1 MRTEGKFH
9 ESECITHVFGQ
20 ETSCTRARNGQGFC
34 SSIAFM
40 SICLSHNTA
49 LSVWRAARAS
59 LLPAPSIS
67 YAAVPEKVVAREVR
81 ALRDSSLST
90 IVALERPHL
99 MVASQD
105 GKTSRCSVVCHCPI
119 ASKAPPRLFSINL
132 DVCVVSV
139 EDVFAQVSLRA
150 SVEALMLL
158 AFELC
163 GSYSLLPDGSFVAAQ
178 PLTSVKRLAS
188 RVGAL
193 APFPG
198 SAKAA
203 TALRYSFDGAASP
216 AEAKLAMLLCLR
228 QTLGG
233 YGFPVPRMNWRVDVT
248 GDARKL
254 TPRKYFVLDL
264 FWADAMLDVE
274 YDSNAFHRSPDAL
287 ASNAERRNTLQAM
300 GYTVITVTRDQMTS
314 VDLFD
319 DAARAIAKALHVRL
333 RHSCKR
339 WPRLRYGLRR
349 RIEDPDNLLL
359 QGLLKG
365 SVSETAKAS
374 RLSGAGPAKPD
385 SSPTE

>member
-1 MRTEGKFH
+1 
-9 ESECITHVFGQ
+9 
-20 ETSCTRARNGQGFC
+20 
-34 SSIAFM
+34 
-40 SICLSHNTA
+40 
-49 LSVWRAARAS
+49 
-59 LLPAPSIS
+59 
-67 YAAVPEKVVAREVR
+67 
-81 ALRDSSLST
+81 
-90 IVALERPHL
+90 
-99 MVASQD
+99 
-105 GKTSRCSVVCHCPI
+105 
-119 ASKAPPRLFSINL
+119 
-132 DVCVVSV
+132 
-139 EDVFAQVSLRA
+139 
-150 SVEALMLL
+150 
-158 AFELC
+158 
-163 GSYSLLPDGSFVAAQ
+163 
-178 PLTSVKRLAS
+178 
-188 RVGAL
+188 
-193 APFPG
+193 
-198 SAKAA
+198 
-203 TALRYSFDGAASP
+203 
-216 AEAKLAMLLCLR
+216 
-228 QTLGG
+228 
-233 YGFPVPRMNWRVDVT
+233 MNWRVDVT

-274 YDSNAFHRSPDAL
+274 YDSNAFHRSPGAL

>member
-1 MRTEGKFH
+1 
-9 ESECITHVFGQ
+9 
-20 ETSCTRARNGQGFC
+20 
-34 SSIAFM
+34 M

-119 ASKAPPRLFSINL
+119 ASMAPLRLFSINL

-233 YGFPVPRMNWRVDVT
+233 YGFPVPRMNCRVDVT

-274 YDSNAFHRSPDAL
+274 YDSNAFHRSPGAL

-339 WPRLRYGLRR
+339 WPRLRYDLRR
-349 RIEDPDNLLL
+349 RIEDPENLLR